1 MADGWGRHADSLA
14 ARAFDQRY
22 RNPIESQG
30 IAATMATPINSA
42 IIPDDRAQ
50 PPVRVDTADSAS
62 GVIAAPK
69 RWREKTDP
77 HGKDHDNGIAHFVN
91 AKLPRNRTSEVCSY
105 WTR

>member
-1 MADGWGRHADSLA
+1 MGGGGTADSLA

-30 IAATMATPINSA
+30 IAATMAMPINSA
-42 IIPDDRAQ
+42 IIADDRAQ

-69 RWREKTDP
+69 RWHEKTDP
-77 HGKDHDNGIAHFVN
+77 DGKDHDDGIAHFVN
-91 AKLPRNRTSEVCSY
+91 AELPRSRTSEVCSY
-105 WTR
+105 